1 MIGSVINGFFETG
14 KQFIH
19 FGFSDDQRRTAG
31 NDIPGKGPQDQ
42 AVLLGLCDQMGPDFL
57 GRIKKLLFLFIAN
70 EFESTDQS
78 EASGSSNHG
87 MFLQFPARLGKTGCQ
102 VTDSRNQVT
111 FFIYFQRFQS
121 HSGRYRM
128 PAVGITVAEH
138 AVSGTLFTHH
148 LIDRI

>member
-14 KQFIH
+14 KHFIH

-31 NDIPGKGPQDQ
+31 YDVPRKDPQDQ

-70 EFESTDQS
+70 KLESIDQS

-87 MFLQFPARLGKTGCQ
+87 MFLQFPESSGKTRCQ
-102 VTDSRNQVT
+102 VTDSRN
-111 FFIYFQRFQS
+111 
-121 HSGRYRM
+121 
-128 PAVGITVAEH
+128 
-138 AVSGTLFTHH
+138 
-148 LIDRI
+148 

>member
-1 MIGSVINGFFETG
+1 MIGSLINGYFETE

-31 NDIPGKGPQDQ
+31 NDIPRKGAQDQ
-42 AVLLGLCDQMGPDFL
+42 TVLLGLCDQMGPGFL

-78 EASGSSNHG
+78 EASGSSNHW
-87 MFLQFPARLGKTGCQ
+87 MFLQFPESPGKTGCQ
-102 VTDSRNQVT
+102 VLDSLNQVT

-121 HSGRYRM
+121 HGGRYRM
-128 PAVGITVAEH
+128 PAVGITVAEY
-138 AVSGTLFTHH
+138 ALSGTLFTHH
-148 LIDRI
+148 PVNRI